1 MRGHRGMHGH
11 CGPGGPG
18 PGGGGR
24 HGHHGRMGPPFG
36 PPWGPPARRARRGDV
51 RLALLTLLAEKPMHG
66 YEIIG
71 ELEQRSNGA
80 WRPSPGSIYP
90 ALQLLADEGLL
101 TADEQDGRRVYS
113 ITEAG
118 KAELEE
124 RMARGDKSPWDQA
137 EETDD
142 ETLRLRETV
151 FRLMGAARQ
160 VGEAGTAAQ
169 LKAAAGILDEARR
182 KIYALLAEEDAAAE
196 SDG

>member
-1 MRGHRGMHGH
+1 MHVAAT
-11 CGPGGPG
+11 CGS
-18 PGGGGR
+18 
-24 HGHHGRMGPPFG
+24 
-36 PPWGPPARRARRGDV
+36 
-51 RLALLTLLAEKPMHG
+51 ALLTLLAEKPMHG

-71 ELEQRSNGA
+71 ELEQRSSGA

-101 TADEQDGRRVYS
+101 TAEEKDGRRVYS

-124 RMARGDKSPWDQA
+124 RKARGDKSPWDHA
-137 EETDD
+137 EETDE
-142 ETLRLRETV
+142 ETLRLRDTV

-169 LKAAAGILDEARR
+169 VKAAAGILDEARR
-182 KIYALLAEEDAAAE
+182 KIYALLAEEDPTAE
-196 SDG
+196 GDA